1 MVIYFDVE
9 YGSTDGAISAIHMML
24 SEGKKEK
31 KNNGSGYGPKI
42 DVGVFIRG
50 PQLPK
55 LSSPS

>member
-31 KNNGSGYGPKI
+31 KTMVQVMGQK
-42 DVGVFIRG
+42 
-50 PQLPK
+50 
-55 LSSPS
+55 